1 MVAGVA
7 RSTRGTWVI
16 TVGVLMAVGTLT
28 VLIVALPQ
36 LRFVVSVPRFRLSLE
51 AGGALLAFLTGALA
65 YLQFSLTGSRR
76 WMLIAVAFGLLA
88 VNRVTFGIV
97 VPPGVI
103 GSQTDVYL
111 WTTARLVIGGLLVA
125 ASFGDAGSRSPG
137 RPLRVFATV
146 AVGAVVGVALVE
158 WLVYAFRESL
168 PSLFVAGPPSSA
180 EQLSG
185 VGGLTPTAWLIALA
199 GTALYLV
206 AAGALLTR
214 TRRPEPAPTWLP
226 SALVIAGFS
235 HIHYALAPTVFT
247 SYISTGDLL
256 RLAFSAIL
264 LVGLLYEVRRVYLLE
279 RARASELEVAY
290 EAERARSMELEAV
303 DRAKAELFGI
313 VTHELLH
320 PVAALRGFALTLK
333 RYWRQLDQAR
343 RDDMLERLATASVH
357 LRDLAEESAAAI
369 RLETDM
375 FSVAMRHERAVDL
388 VRRAAEVSHELG
400 GRLNV
405 RVAPGAEEAVVD
417 ADPARVMQVFRNLLS
432 NAVKYGDAG
441 TPVELAVERDRS
453 EVVFSVIDQGPG
465 ISPEDVPRLFQ
476 RFSRLSAPGQ
486 EGVRGAGLGLYIC
499 RRIVETHGGRI
510 WVDSEPGTGSTF
522 RFALAVVEGR

>member
-7 RSTRGTWVI
+7 RSTQGTWVI

-375 FSVAMRHERAVDL
+375 FSVAI
-388 VRRAAEVSHELG
+388 SQELG

-476 RFSRLSAPGQ
+476 RFSRLSAPRQ